1 MADDARRALGIP
13 PARLDVVVSGVDTDL
28 WKPDATQRRW
38 LRQKLGLQ
46 PETRGVAEDTPIL
59 VAAGRVERGK
69 GFHLAIDSLA
79 ALREFEPAPHLVI
92 CGAGSA
98 VGWLRERAA
107 AAGVSHRVHFAGF
120 VEPPLLAR
128 TFQGADALLM
138 PSMAHEA
145 LPLTLLQAL
154 ATGLPAIASDV
165 GGIPTAVQHGENGLL
180 LPLGDVEAL
189 ASAVRALLADPERR
203 QQMSAGA
210 RPRAVARFSLARM
223 VGEIENI
230 LRRRMSGERVSAII
244 PSRDGQVDALRQ
256 SLSAQTRPPDEIVVV
271 VGVSPNGLARN
282 EGVARSHGDILL
294 FIDDDALPGDAELV
308 ARVVSPLLAG
318 DERLITGAAKL
329 IPPDSSRFQRWVA
342 REVPRIEHTVVA
354 QPLESNPRPAALP
367 HRADDD
373 LRRHPPG
380 ALEALGGFNPT
391 LRRGVDTEFFV
402 QARRAGFRLLLVP
415 HAWTWHPAPPNLRA
429 LWRKHFLYGAG
440 HAQELAADPAR
451 ARGLQRRPLLYLL
464 FRTAILLPN
473 VFVPFSY
480 NDPRW
485 RLGFRPLKALTSYA
499 AALGFVWQSL
509 RQGRQV

>member
-1 MADDARRALGIP
+1 MHIVHVTRIVWEHGTHGGMEAHSRSVVAGLRARGHRVTTITTACPACDSDGETLYLPGTRPGRYSSAWWRESVRALEALHARQPVDAILSQSVAARGYALARKGRPGRLPVVVVLHGTHAGELRTRWRNARSPKGVALLAKALLGAGPDRWRWRRAIPEIDRFVAVSEQVADDARRALGIP

-203 QQMSAGA
+203 QQMSAVA
-210 RPRAVARFSLARM
+210 RQRAVARFSLARM
-223 VGEIENI
+223 VGEIENV
-230 LRRRMSGERVSAII
+230 LRRA
-244 PSRDGQVDALRQ
+244 
-256 SLSAQTRPPDEIVVV
+256 
-271 VGVSPNGLARN
+271 
-282 EGVARSHGDILL
+282 VA
-294 FIDDDALPGDAELV
+294 E
-308 ARVVSPLLAG
+308 
-318 DERLITGAAKL
+318 
-329 IPPDSSRFQRWVA
+329 
-342 REVPRIEHTVVA
+342 
-354 QPLESNPRPAALP
+354 
-367 HRADDD
+367 
-373 LRRHPPG
+373 
-380 ALEALGGFNPT
+380 
-391 LRRGVDTEFFV
+391 
-402 QARRAGFRLLLVP
+402 
-415 HAWTWHPAPPNLRA
+415 
-429 LWRKHFLYGAG
+429 
-440 HAQELAADPAR
+440 
-451 ARGLQRRPLLYLL
+451 RRP
-464 FRTAILLPN
+464 
-473 VFVPFSY
+473 
-480 NDPRW
+480 
-485 RLGFRPLKALTSYA
+485 
-499 AALGFVWQSL
+499 
-509 RQGRQV
+509 